1 MQTTT
6 ESTTKLSAIDKALA
20 AAKARAAA
28 KAIADGDAPPAK
40 VKTEKAEKP
49 TKVKVTTQPDAAKQ
63 QKKEALGL
71 ARAAAKEKRDAER
84 EVRRAAKAAEAGNK
98 KNAHMKKVEKAG
110 SKLPPLNGPAQEHFN
125 ELTTNFSRAQLAALA
140 LHLQHFNRVKATEM
154 AAGRSYKQGQSVRIV
169 GGDPKFIGLEGTID
183 SARPLRCFVNVPGVR
198 KPVYLFTSDI
208 EPVAAEP
215 LAATGTEG

>member
-28 KAIADGDAPPAK
+28 RINLDDDAPKAK
-40 VKTEKAEKP
+40 ADKPSKEPKAKKE
-49 TKVKVTTQPDAAKQ
+49 TAPDAAKQ
-63 QKKEALGL
+63 QKKEALEA
-71 ARAAAKEKRDAER
+71 ARAAAKAKRDAER
-84 EVRRAAKAAEAGNK
+84 EARRAAKTADAGSK
-98 KNAHMKKVEKAG
+98 KSAHMKKVEKAG
-110 SKLPPLNGPAQEHFN
+110 SKLPQLNSAAQEHFN
-125 ELTTNFSRAQLAALA
+125 ELTTNLSRAQLAALA

-169 GGDPKFIGLEGTID
+169 GGDPKFIGMQGTID

-208 EPVAAEP
+208 EPVEEAP

>member
-28 KAIADGDAPPAK
+28 RINLDDDAPKAK
-40 VKTEKAEKP
+40 ADKPSKEPKAKKE
-49 TKVKVTTQPDAAKQ
+49 TQPDCAKQ
-63 QKKEALGL
+63 QKKEALNL
-71 ARAAAKEKRDAER
+71 ARAAAKAKRDAER
-84 EVRRAAKAAEAGNK
+84 DARRAAKAADAGSK
-98 KNAHMKKVEKAG
+98 KSAHMKKVEKAG
-110 SKLPPLNGPAQEHFN
+110 SKLPQLNAAAQEHFN
-125 ELTTNFSRAQLAALA
+125 ELTTNLSRAQLAALA

-154 AAGRSYKQGQSVRIV
+154 AAGRSYKQGQPVRIV
-169 GGDPKFIGLEGTID
+169 GGDPKFIGMQGTID

-208 EPVAAEP
+208 EPVEEAP

>member
-6 ESTTKLSAIDKALA
+6 DSTTKLSAIDKALA

-28 KAIADGDAPPAK
+28 KANIEGDSPTPKAKADQPAK
-40 VKTEKAEKP
+40 EP
-49 TKVKVTTQPDAAKQ
+49 KVKKETAPNAAKQ
-63 QKKEALGL
+63 QKKEAVE
-71 ARAAAKEKRDAER
+71 ATRAAAKEKRDAER
-84 EVRRAAKAAEAGNK
+84 DARRAAKASDAGSK
-98 KNAHMKKVEKAG
+98 KSAHMKKVEKAG
-110 SKLPPLNGPAQEHFN
+110 SKLPQLNSAAQEHFN
-125 ELTTNFSRAQLAALA
+125 ELTTNFSRAQLAAMA

-169 GGDPKFIGLEGTID
+169 GGDPKFIGMQGTID

-208 EPVAAEP
+208 EPVEAAP

>member
-28 KAIADGDAPPAK
+28 RINLDDDAPKAK
-40 VKTEKAEKP
+40 ADKPSKEPKAKKE
-49 TKVKVTTQPDAAKQ
+49 TAPDAAKQ
-63 QKKEALGL
+63 QKKEALEA
-71 ARAAAKEKRDAER
+71 ARAAAKAKRDAER
-84 EVRRAAKAAEAGNK
+84 EARRAAKTADAGSK
-98 KNAHMKKVEKAG
+98 KSAHMKKVEKAG
-110 SKLPPLNGPAQEHFN
+110 SKLPQLNSAAEEHFN
-125 ELTTNFSRAQLAALA
+125 ELTTNLSRAQVAALA

-154 AAGRSYKQGQSVRIV
+154 AAGRSYKQGQPVRIV
-169 GGDPKFIGLEGTID
+169 GGDPKFIGMQGTID

-208 EPVAAEP
+208 EPVEEAP
-215 LAATGTEG
+215 LAATGTDG

>member
-28 KAIADGDAPPAK
+28 RINLDDDAPKAK
-40 VKTEKAEKP
+40 ADKPPKEPKAKKE
-49 TKVKVTTQPDAAKQ
+49 TQPDFAKQ
-63 QKKEALGL
+63 QKKEALNL
-71 ARAAAKEKRDAER
+71 ARAAAKAKRDAER
-84 EVRRAAKAAEAGNK
+84 EARRAAKAADAGSK
-98 KNAHMKKVEKAG
+98 KSAHMKKVEKAG
-110 SKLPPLNGPAQEHFN
+110 SKLPQLNAAAQEHFN
-125 ELTTNFSRAQLAALA
+125 ELTTNLSRAQLAALA

-169 GGDPKFIGLEGTID
+169 GGDPKFIGMQGTID

-208 EPVAAEP
+208 EPVEEAP

>member
-28 KAIADGDAPPAK
+28 RINLDDDAPKAK
-40 VKTEKAEKP
+40 ADKPSKEPKAKKE
-49 TKVKVTTQPDAAKQ
+49 TAPDAAKQ
-63 QKKEALGL
+63 QKKEALEA
-71 ARAAAKEKRDAER
+71 ARAAAKAKRDAER
-84 EVRRAAKAAEAGNK
+84 EARRAAKTADAGSK
-98 KNAHMKKVEKAG
+98 KSAHMKKVEKAG
-110 SKLPPLNGPAQEHFN
+110 SKLPQLNSAAEEHFN
-125 ELTTNFSRAQLAALA
+125 ELTTNLSRAQVAALA

-154 AAGRSYKQGQSVRIV
+154 AAGRSYKQGQPVRIV
-169 GGDPKFIGLEGTID
+169 GGDPKFIGMQGTID

-208 EPVAAEP
+208 EPVEEAP

>member
-1 MQTTT
+1 MQTTND
-6 ESTTKLSAIDKALA
+6 STTKLSAIDKALA
-20 AAKARAAA
+20 AAKARVATRAALE
-28 KAIADGDAPPAK
+28 GDEP
-40 VKTEKAEKP
+40 T
-49 TKVKVTTQPDAAKQ
+49 TKVKADKPSKAKKETQPDAAKQ

-84 EVRRAAKAAEAGNK
+84 EARRAAKAAEAGSK

-110 SKLPPLNGPAQEHFN
+110 SKLPQLSGTAQEHFN
-125 ELTTNFSRAQLAALA
+125 ELTTNLSRAQLAALA

-169 GGDPKFIGLEGTID
+169 GGDPKFIGMQGTID

-208 EPVAAEP
+208 EPVEEAP